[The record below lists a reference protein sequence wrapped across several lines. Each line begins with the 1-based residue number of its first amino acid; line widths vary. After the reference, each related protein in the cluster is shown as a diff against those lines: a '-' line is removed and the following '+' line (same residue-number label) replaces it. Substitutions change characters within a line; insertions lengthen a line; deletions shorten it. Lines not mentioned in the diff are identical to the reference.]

1 MKKRLLIIGAGGF
14 GRELLGW
21 ALAIPAAEREWDV
34 AGFLDA
40 NPDALAGF
48 PCDHRVVADPALYAP
63 GPDDLFVP
71 AVGDPATKLRLC
83 RALDARGGRFATLI
97 HPTVTIGPFCRIGR
111 GCVLCPGTILCTNVT
126 LGDFVVMNTHSGAGH
141 DAVLG
146 AGCTLSSHVDI
157 TGAARLGEGVFLGS
171 HASVLPRVAVGDF
184 AVVGAGSVV
193 LRNVPPRATVMGVP
207 AKQIAGFDAS
217 PPGSA
222 P

>member
-21 ALAIPAAEREWDV
+21 ALAIPAEARDWEV

-40 NPDALAGF
+40 NPAALGAF
-48 PCDHRVVADPALYAP
+48 PCEYSVIGDPATYLP
-63 GPDDLFVP
+63 GAGDLFVP

-83 RALDARGGRFATLI
+83 RDITARGGHFATVI
-97 HPTVTIGPFCRIGR
+97 HPSVTIGPSCRLGA

-146 AGCTLSSHVDI
+146 DGCTLSSHVDI

-171 HASVLPRVAVGDF
+171 HASVLPRVTIGDF

-207 AKQIAGFDAS
+207 AKQIAGFGAG
-217 PPGSA
+217 PAGGTA
-222 P
+222 